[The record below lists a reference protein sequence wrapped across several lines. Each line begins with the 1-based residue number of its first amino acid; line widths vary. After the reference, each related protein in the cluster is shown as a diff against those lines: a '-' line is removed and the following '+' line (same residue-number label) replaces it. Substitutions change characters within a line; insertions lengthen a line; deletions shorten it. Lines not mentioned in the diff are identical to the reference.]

1 MSKSFCYSESELLL
15 PTILAIKALGGS
27 ANTDEI
33 EEQIIKDLKLSEEQS
48 NEIHRGTTT
57 KLSYQLG
64 WARYR
69 LKKGGLIENSA
80 RAVWSLTPSGKA
92 ASANNNPLVIAP
104 SQGGSDPTSDI
115 TPDSGYEE
123 ISNNSEFT
131 WQENVLQILQSID
144 PDKFERFCQRLLR
157 ELGFTE
163 VSITGRTGDG
173 GIDGKGFIKIGGVLA
188 FHIVFQCKRF
198 KGSVSPSHIR
208 DFRGAM
214 VGRADKGLF
223 ITTGTFSREAKK
235 EAQRDGAPP
244 IDLLDGLQ
252 IAEQMK
258 LLKLGVFVRQVEKVE
273 VHEQWFFE
281 F

>member
-1 MSKSFCYSESELLL
+1 MNKSFCYSESELLL

-48 NEIHRGTTT
+48 DEIHRGTTT

-80 RAVWSLTPSGKA
+80 RAVWSLTPKGKA

-123 ISNNSEFT
+123 ISNSSEFT
-131 WQENVLQILQSID
+131 WQENVLQILQSVD

-188 FHIVFQCKRF
+188 FHIVFNAKDLRVPYLLHTSEIFVAPWWEGLTKGFLLRLEHFPERQKKRL
-198 KGSVSPSHIR
+198 KG
-208 DFRGAM
+208 M
-214 VGRADKGLF
+214 VLPQS
-223 ITTGTFSREAKK
+223 IY
-235 EAQRDGAPP
+235 
-244 IDLLDGLQ
+244 
-252 IAEQMK
+252 
-258 LLKLGVFVRQVEKVE
+258 
-273 VHEQWFFE
+273 
-281 F
+281 